1 MFFSRVS
8 YALRC
13 FQAAETWVFCR
24 HGFRRA
30 PREPAPLRQR
40 LRLRRQPRD
49 AGPVLLVLPRH
60 LPQGAAREDAAA
72 FGRCGVRRR
81 ESEGRGRAVLLLP
94 GRGAPEGGGP
104 VRAVQEEGEA
114 VREVRVPVREHV
126 LRGAPPPGD
135 ARVRVRLQGARPRG
149 DRQGQP
155 RRRERQAAEDLKK
168 TQEY

>member
-1 MFFSRVS
+1 WIPESTARTIRP
-8 YALRC
+8 AP
-13 FQAAETWVFCR
+13 AAAASSAAP
-24 HGFRRA
+24 RRA
-30 PREPAPLRQR
+30 ACALGATETSASWSSSRRWGRLWPQRSPRGREP
-40 LRLRRQPRD
+40 
-49 AGPVLLVLPRH
+49 
-60 LPQGAAREDAAA
+60 
-72 FGRCGVRRR
+72 
-81 ESEGRGRAVLLLP
+81 EGRGRAVLLLP

-135 ARVRVRLQGARPRG
+135 ARVRVRLQGAWPRG

-155 RRRERQAAEDLKK
+155 RRREGQAAEDLKK

>member
-1 MFFSRVS
+1 MEQLEKMGPPL
-8 YALRC
+8 A
-13 FQAAETWVFCR
+13 AAES
-24 HGFRRA
+24 
-30 PREPAPLRQR
+30 E
-40 LRLRRQPRD
+40 
-49 AGPVLLVLPRH
+49 AGSRKV
-60 LPQGAAREDAAA
+60 A
-72 FGRCGVRRR
+72 
-81 ESEGRGRAVLLLP
+81 AVLLLP

-135 ARVRVRLQGARPRG
+135 ARVRVRLQGAWPRG

-155 RRRERQAAEDLKK
+155 RRREGQAAEDLKK